1 MMGLVGKA
9 DRSSAQ
15 LSIPPRG
22 GNAGRNSHAATW
34 ANSPEPGCPGLRLR
48 KIART
53 RVSGIWSTA
62 GAPRSDGPRN
72 MAFSQW
78 SPRSLTG
85 RSQDLDRGAWA
96 HDPRVVEVSQVLVAG
111 NEQVSRRAEQGDEVT
126 IVAVTRR
133 RGNLRRVRQIGRASR
148 RER

>member
-48 KIART
+48 KRAFQSATVTQPVLRHARP
-53 RVSGIWSTA
+53 VVASGRRTSCGLLGGVGDFPEPLGLRILA
-62 GAPRSDGPRN
+62 RS
-72 MAFSQW
+72 S
-78 SPRSLTG
+78 
-85 RSQDLDRGAWA
+85 
-96 HDPRVVEVSQVLVAG
+96 
-111 NEQVSRRAEQGDEVT
+111 
-126 IVAVTRR
+126 
-133 RGNLRRVRQIGRASR
+133 
-148 RER
+148 